1 MPLEPRFNAAEA
13 IAKATATLLSKFPGS
28 ALVKNLNRI
37 QGVVLGTVDARP
49 NGWKI
54 MEKRTF

>member
-1 MPLEPRFNAAEA
+1 MDPMPLEPRCNAAEA

-37 QGVVLGTVDARP
+37 QGVVLGTVDA
-49 NGWKI
+49 W
-54 MEKRTF
+54 RTGGK